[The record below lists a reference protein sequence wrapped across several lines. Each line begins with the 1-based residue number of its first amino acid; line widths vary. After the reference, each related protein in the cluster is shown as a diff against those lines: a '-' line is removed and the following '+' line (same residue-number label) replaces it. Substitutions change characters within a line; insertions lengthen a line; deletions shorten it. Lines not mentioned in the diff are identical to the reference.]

1 MTMARR
7 VPQDAFDYYVSL
19 GAERSYQAVA
29 DHNGVTKRAITK
41 VAAREGWA
49 KRLEKIERE
58 ARESSDRK
66 LAETIE
72 ETRSRHLRTLRA
84 MNARAISA
92 LQQYPLSSGME
103 AMRAAEMVIK
113 LERLIIGEPSERTEL
128 SIEEVTRRE
137 MQTLLEVA
145 DDDDARDEEEE

>member
-1 MTMARR
+1 MARR

-29 DHNGVTKRAITK
+29 DHYGVTKRAITK

-92 LQQYPLSSGME
+92 LQQYETCPPFDSSLE
-103 AMRAAEMVIK
+103 AEATLA
-113 LERLIIGEPSERTEL
+113 SEW
-128 SIEEVTRRE
+128 SSSSSSSSSSP
-137 MQTLLEVA
+137 
-145 DDDDARDEEEE
+145 